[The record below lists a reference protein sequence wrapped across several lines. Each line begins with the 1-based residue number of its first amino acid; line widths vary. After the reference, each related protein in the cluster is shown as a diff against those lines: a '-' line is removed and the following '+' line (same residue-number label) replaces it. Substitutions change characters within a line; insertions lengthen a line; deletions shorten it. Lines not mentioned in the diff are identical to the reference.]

1 MGLSWLHKI
10 NLCLQVWEALSHLER
25 KYTSIGPDPQMDFG
39 VAMFNFFPSWLPQQ
53 NPGLKMKPY
62 KHSNTLGISV
72 AAMSS
77 KEP

>member
-1 MGLSWLHKI
+1 
-10 NLCLQVWEALSHLER
+10 
-25 KYTSIGPDPQMDFG
+25 MDFG